1 MPVLKIVNGYDNI
14 DAPEKLIDY
23 ILRKSRF
30 FGGCAVDVNHAA
42 EQMHFVKAV
51 WNAADGRQM
60 YHFIVSFSDKEL
72 YSIDIDDAIGLAES
86 ICNYLGEERQ
96 IIYGIHL
103 DTDNLHIHFAL
114 NTVSY
119 LNGRRYASNRGN
131 EYSLI
136 KMIGSITGMNVS
148 ICYSDR
154 NSD

>member
-23 ILRKSRF
+23 ILRKARF

-42 EQMHFVKAV
+42 EQMHFVKEA
-51 WNAADGRQM
+51 WNAVDGRQM

-72 YSIDIDDAIGLAES
+72 YTIDIDDAVELAQS

-103 DTDNLHIHFAL
+103 DTDNLHIHFAM

-119 LNGRRYASNRGN
+119 LDGRRYASNRGN
-131 EYSLI
+131 DIQLARFIEQKCLM
-136 KMIGSITGMNVS
+136 KVTVS
-148 ICYSDR
+148 Y
-154 NSD
+154 NAV

>member
-72 YSIDIDDAIGLAES
+72 YSIDIDDAIELAES

-103 DTDNLHIHFAL
+103 DTDNLHIHFAM

-119 LNGRRYASNRGN
+119 RDGRRYASNRGN
-131 EYSLI
+131 DIQLARFIEQ
-136 KMIGSITGMNVS
+136 KCEMKITV
-148 ICYSDR
+148 IY
-154 NSD
+154 NSV